1 MTSLIKIKSFW
12 ELNLDN
18 RTWQSGL
25 NPIPSLSDFKA
36 LNFDLLFSAFPGNQF
51 YDGYL
56 HEDAIGNVLQ
66 GMVLRWHCFMAAMG
80 GGVSGSMR
88 VSNWRPIRQ
97 RSRGINLVLVT
108 RWESSG
114 PYMTFVK
121 MEHASL
127 NPGSAPLW
135 FIHTGRD
142 RDQFCAVC
150 FTLHRDQDLSQDLKI
165 IFYVFVL
172 EKANDT
178 QCKCKYYA

>member
-1 MTSLIKIKSFW
+1 MAVCVRSL
-12 ELNLDN
+12 
-18 RTWQSGL
+18 
-25 NPIPSLSDFKA
+25 LSDFKA

-88 VSNWRPIRQ
+88 VSNWRPILLPAQIRQ

-127 NPGSAPLW
+127 TESWIRTFMVYSHWLGPEPGQGPGPVLW
-135 FIHTGRD
+135 SMFHTAQG
-142 RDQFCAVC
+142 
-150 FTLHRDQDLSQDLKI
+150 
-165 IFYVFVL
+165 
-172 EKANDT
+172 
-178 QCKCKYYA
+178 